1 MAESI
6 VSDWINDFNAL
17 EPEELK
23 SFAALHTENH
33 ELSTA
38 IHTVLNDRSKHTEVS
53 KIITIIIIIILITS
67 YNTFSFFI
75 QSVINSSTSIDRM
88 KMHSN
93 ALHCSSFRP

>member
-67 YNTFSFFI
+67 YNTFL
-75 QSVINSSTSIDRM
+75 VSS
-88 KMHSN
+88 SN
-93 ALHCSSFRP
+93 L

>member
-6 VSDWINDFNAL
+6 VMDWISDFNAL

-38 IHTVLNDRSKHTEVS
+38 IHAILNDKSKHQEV
-53 KIITIIIIIILITS
+53 IILLIS
-67 YNTFSFFI
+67 
-75 QSVINSSTSIDRM
+75 R
-88 KMHSN
+88 
-93 ALHCSSFRP
+93 LH